1 RRQLMRDRANGP
13 SFARFDPPERE
24 RARRPPMNIPA
35 LLVRSSLLTLNP
47 GEKRDAPGT
56 LRAHG
61 INLSEVGLM

>member
-1 RRQLMRDRANGP
+1 
-13 SFARFDPPERE
+13 
-24 RARRPPMNIPA
+24 
-35 LLVRSSLLTLNP
+35 LVRSSLLTLNP